1 MTVMIEQDAADRI
14 LVLRFMDPIRRGE
27 DATAAVQA
35 VYAFKRQHTD
45 PIVTIWD
52 FQEAALTIEDVES
65 GLSALPPVDD
75 AFWRNQRSFIV
86 GSAETTDMITEMMSR
101 RFGGIDGRIPMR
113 LLNSPRKALR
123 RARQALYRM
132 DRSA

>member
-1 MTVMIEQDAADRI
+1 
-14 LVLRFMDPIRRGE
+14 
-27 DATAAVQA
+27 
-35 VYAFKRQHTD
+35 
-45 PIVTIWD
+45 
-52 FQEAALTIEDVES
+52 
-65 GLSALPPVDD
+65 
-75 AFWRNQRSFIV
+75 
-86 GSAETTDMITEMMSR
+86 MMSR